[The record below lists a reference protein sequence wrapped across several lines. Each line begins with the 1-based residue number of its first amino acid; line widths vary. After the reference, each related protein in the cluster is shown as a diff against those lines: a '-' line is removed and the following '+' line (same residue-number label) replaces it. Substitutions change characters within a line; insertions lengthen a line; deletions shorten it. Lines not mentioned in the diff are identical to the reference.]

1 MADEKTFT
9 KEFRES
15 LENKRIGSNFL
26 GILNDIKRRPSD
38 AAKELEI
45 SNEEIQNIIN
55 GDTRLSSE
63 IVSKAIKIWPV
74 NARDFYTMHDDCPDG
89 LKIMSCEDS
98 VKSSRIMHRSGK
110 PYYEYRD
117 TAMSSV
123 GPFRPEWIEQ
133 LCIVDNDEPNNKQ
146 VQWNNGHFMHQFTYF
161 IGDVNFYYID
171 ENGEKKV
178 AVMNTGDSNYIT
190 PFIPHSFATR
200 KGASKNGLILALT
213 YGNQLAADTQQ
224 ELSAVGEELSLPYW
238 LDFSSRKNA
247 FALLLNFHRNCAS
260 LSFDELE
267 KRTSISKEKLIQY
280 ENSSEIPSYETIVSL
295 AAAMNVN
302 ARDLLPNDVI
312 EDKVIVQYYKDSA
325 KWDFPETTKAYEI
338 VELAHSRNLPFSK
351 AFEFTTLKENDS
363 NSLEELDLIVGLH
376 QYIYNVGES
385 TIRLNWKINNKSN
398 LEELKPGDSVYIK
411 PNVLHNFRNKGKL
424 MVLRIAGRIAGDAQ
438 RELSSLDKNDAHRAI
453 SEVSMWFDP
462 HEKINIE

>member
-1 MADEKTFT
+1 MVIVSDT
-9 KEFRES
+9 KNPEFVRFG
-15 LENKRIGSNFL
+15 NYFL
-26 GILNDIKRRPSD
+26 GMLNDLKRRPED
-38 AAKELEI
+38 AANELNIPLKEIMDIIDGNKEI
-45 SNEEIQNIIN
+45 TTEIIS
-55 GDTRLSSE
+55 RA
-63 IVSKAIKIWPV
+63 VKIWPV
-74 NARDFYTMHDDCPDG
+74 NYRDFFLIRDDCPNG
-89 LKIMSCEDS
+89 IKIMRNEDS
-98 VKSSRIMHRSGK
+98 AKSSRVMNRGGL

-123 GPFRPEWIEQ
+123 ALFRPEWIEE
-133 LCIVDNDEPNNKQ
+133 LCIVEDNDPNNLA

-161 IGDVNFYYID
+161 IGDVNYYYRGPD
-171 ENGEKKV
+171 GEKKV
-178 AVMNTGDSNYIT
+178 AIMNTGDSVYGT
-190 PFIPHSFATR
+190 PFRPHSFATR
-200 KGASKNGLILALT
+200 KGAKKNGLILALT

-376 QYIYNVGES
+376 QYVYNVGES

>member
-55 GDTRLSSE
+55 GDTILSSE
-63 IVSKAIKIWPV
+63 IISKATKIWPV

-89 LKIMSCEDS
+89 LKIMRYEDS
-98 VKSSRIMHRSGK
+98 VKSSRIMSRSGK

-213 YGNQLAADTQQ
+213 YGNNLSGDSQH
-224 ELSAVGEELSLPYW
+224 ELSSVGKKLGKEFA
-238 LDFSSRKNA
+238 LDFSSKETA
-247 FALLLNFHRNCAS
+247 SSSLIKFHRNNSS
-260 LSFDELE
+260 LTLHELSE
-267 KRTSISKEKLIQY
+267 RTNLHIEKLRDF
-280 ENSSEIPSYETIVSL
+280 ENGKIPTYFEYVIL
-295 AAAMNVN
+295 AECLNVN
-302 ARDLLPNDVI
+302 VRDLLSYDKISNEVVI
-312 EDKVIVQYYKDSA
+312 QLHKNTKKWFYPEDIKN
-325 KWDFPETTKAYEI
+325 YEL
-338 VELAHSRNLPFSK
+338 VELAN
-351 AFEFTTLKENDS
+351 S
-363 NSLEELDLIVGLH
+363 NSLPYSKALEINVLNENDKTLDLKIGLH
-376 QYIYNVGES
+376 QYGYNIGETDVS
-385 TIRLNWKINNKSN
+385 ISYESDDGLKTDII
-398 LEELKPGDSVYIK
+398 KPGDSFYLK
-411 PNVLHNFRNKGKL
+411 PFVEHNFRGKAKL
-424 MVLRIAGRIAGDAQ
+424 LVLRISGRITGEPQ
-438 RELSSLDKNDAHRAI
+438 RELSLMGKKKI
-453 SEVSMWFDP
+453 SRIVNESIQWFDS
-462 HEKINIE
+462 KGKN

>member
-1 MADEKTFT
+1 MESVSDT
-9 KEFRES
+9 KNPELVRFG
-15 LENKRIGSNFL
+15 NYFL
-26 GILNDIKRRPSD
+26 GMLNDLKRRPED
-38 AAKELEI
+38 AANELNV
-45 SNEEIQNIIN
+45 SLEEITGIIE
-55 GDTRLSSE
+55 GKKE
-63 IVSKAIKIWPV
+63 ITPEIISRAVKIWPV
-74 NARDFYTMHDDCPDG
+74 NYRDFFLIHDDCPDG
-89 LKIMSCEDS
+89 IKIMRNEDS
-98 VKSSRIMHRSGK
+98 EKSSRVMDRGGM

-123 GPFRPEWIEQ
+123 ALFRPEWIEE
-133 LCIVDNDEPNNKQ
+133 LCIVEDNDPNNLAVK
-146 VQWNNGHFMHQFTYF
+146 WNNGHFMHQFTYF
-161 IGDVNFYYID
+161 IGDVNYYYRGPD
-171 ENGEKKV
+171 GEKKV
-178 AVMNTGDSNYIT
+178 AIMNTGDSVYGT
-190 PFIPHSFATR
+190 PFRPHSFATR
-200 KGASKNGLILALT
+200 KGAKKNGLILALT

-224 ELSAVGEELSLPYW
+224 ELSAIGEELSLPYW

-325 KWDFPETTKAYEI
+325 KWNFPETTKAYEI

-351 AFEFTTLKENDS
+351 AFEFTTVKENDS

-376 QYIYNVGES
+376 QYVYNVGES
-385 TIRLNWKINNKSN
+385 TIRLNWKINKKSS

-453 SEVSMWFDP
+453 SEVSMWFDS
-462 HEKINIE
+462 HEKTNVE